1 MKILILCL
9 LTGVMISLGFALRAM
24 TTGSRQQTVNALTL
38 RVALSIG
45 LLVVMLISWK
55 MGLIEPHNGG

>member
-9 LTGVMISLGFALRAM
+9 LTGVMISLGFALKAM

-55 MGLIEPHNGG
+55 MGLLEPHNGG